1 MPNGIDCQERLFKE
15 EIALEQFDQQM
26 EQRVWKRVRGEEQP
40 PITGL
45 QGLAAAEQN
54 EAAVYLMLSRQLQG
68 PEKAMLRRIFEQE
81 NAHAAI
87 LRGIHNAMTGQRIT
101 LRTAPVQPETPE
113 IALRKCY
120 ARKLKTL
127 SEYESRENDREYG
140 AVFSH
145 LARQEREH
153 CAVILQILGSR

>member
-1 MPNGIDCQERLFKE
+1 MEKIDT
-15 EIALEQFDQQM
+15 DM

-40 PITGL
+40 TPQQGL

-68 PEKAMLRRIFEQE
+68 REKTVLRKLFEQE
-81 NAHAAI
+81 QAHGAI
-87 LRGIHNAMTGQRIT
+87 LRGIHMVMTGQR
-101 LRTAPVQPETPE
+101 LAPRTAPPAPETPE

-127 SEYESRENDREYG
+127 AEYENRAADPEYG
-140 AVFSH
+140 VAFAH
-145 LARQEREH
+145 MARQEREH
-153 CAVILQILGSR
+153 CAILLELLGDLRR